1 MVLPLFLVAFL
12 AGCGPDDTL
21 PETGNSSVPGNS
33 GTPSSEVELVSETT
47 PIPDGYEQ
55 EAEQRGSIVR
65 VDYNTRDY
73 AEGSGAART
82 NTAYVIL

>member
-1 MVLPLFLVAFL
+1 MVLTLLLVAFF
-12 AGCGPDDTL
+12 AGCGTDENL
-21 PETGNSSVPGNS
+21 PETGNPSVPGNS
-33 GTPSSEVELVSETT
+33 GTSSPEMELVSKTT

-73 AEGSGAART
+73 AEGSGAARHG
-82 NTAYVIL
+82 